1 MNKSFWGFAWE
12 RFSKHHGV
20 LIGVIALFSGIAF
33 WYFAPDKHIKLG
45 IFIPFGI
52 ICAILLIVFIDVAH
66 ESFKINRNIL
76 PEVIYV
82 KPFFVK
88 NKETQLFLLTPSD
101 LFSNEMVVSFYY
113 YNDGYEQLI
122 GIGRVFNIQD
132 DNKIQVLL
140 EHTVE
145 GHNEKLEEIFKNNKI
160 FLNKIKIKPSIP
172 YYMLEFEL
180 TQKGGKNE

>member
-1 MNKSFWGFAWE
+1 MNRSFWGFIWE
-12 RFSKHHGV
+12 RFSKHLGV
-20 LIGVIALFSGIAF
+20 PIGFMALLSGIAL
-33 WYFAPDKHIKLG
+33 WIFAPDKQITLG

-52 ICAILLIVFIDVAH
+52 ICAILLIVFLDAAY

-82 KPFFVK
+82 EPYFVK
-88 NKETQLFLLTPSD
+88 NKKTHLFLLTASD
-101 LFSNEMVVSFYY
+101 LFSNEILVSFYY

-122 GIGRVFNIQD
+122 GVGRVFNIQD

-140 EHTVE
+140 NYTFE
-145 GHNEKLEEIFKNNKI
+145 GHSEKLEEIFKNNKI

-172 YYMLEFEL
+172 YSLLELEL